1 MRGGRVKTAFEL
13 LVRAFAGIKIV
24 TVQGK
29 IETLAVQNRILQ
41 APIKDRINRY
51 GAQTLL
57 RYQHAAAFHGF
68 MVDEA
73 GKPDSGVL
81 LRQSLLH
88 GFHLDC
94 PAKLRKLR
102 RIPSGYRQPGCLI
115 YAQVYRKPIVALLG
129 KAKGTRCLV
138 PMSHVNYAYAGTN
151 PGNHVQQHG
160 ARRPKTCGDDR
171 FPAEFINDA
180 CDAALRRN
188 GP

>member
-1 MRGGRVKTAFEL
+1 MEATFEFL
-13 LVRAFAGIKIV
+13 IRAFAGIKIV

-29 IETLAVQNRILQ
+29 IKTLAVQNRILQ
-41 APIKDRINRY
+41 APIKNGINRY

-57 RYQHAAAFHGF
+57 RYQHAAAFYGF

-73 GKPDSGVL
+73 RKPESGVL
-81 LRQSLLH
+81 LRQSPLH
-88 GFHLDC
+88 GFHFDC
-94 PAKLRKLR
+94 LAELRKPR
-102 RIPSGYRQPGCLI
+102 PIPGRHRQPGCFI
-115 YAQVYRKPIVALLG
+115 YAQVYRKSFTALLG

-138 PMSHVNYAYAGTN
+138 SMSHVNYAYARTN

-171 FPAEFINDA
+171 FPTEFMNDA
-180 CDAALRRN
+180 RDAALRRN